1 MSPVEKGML
10 AILVPAVTAIDAHFG
25 LAMALGLLGGW
36 FARVG
41 VSVQSR
47 KVWPEIRRE
56 VIVMLLFSVGSVIT
70 TLFFADLLGA
80 GPLGVAGI
88 GFAVAFMGEKAF
100 DILRQ
105 FILAPVLAAIKNTGE
120 KT

>member
-1 MSPVEKGML
+1 MTPVEKGFL
-10 AILVPAVTAIDAHFG
+10 ALLVPLLTAIDATFG

-41 VSVQSR
+41 VSVQGR
-47 KVWPEIRRE
+47 KLWPEIRRE
-56 VIVMLLFSVGSVIT
+56 VIVMLLFSIGSVIT
-70 TLFFADLLGA
+70 TLFFADLLGV
-80 GPLGVAGI
+80 GPMGVAGI

-105 FILAPVLAAIKNTGE
+105 FILAPVLAAIKQGGD
-120 KT
+120 K

>member
-1 MSPVEKGML
+1 MTPAEKGLLALSVPML
-10 AILVPAVTAIDAHFG
+10 TALDATFG

-41 VSVQSR
+41 ASVQNR
-47 KVWPEIRRE
+47 KLWPEIRRE
-56 VIVMLLFSVGSVIT
+56 VIVMMLFSFGSVIT

-100 DILRQ
+100 DILKDYL
-105 FILAPVLAAIKNTGE
+105 LAPVMAAIKQGGN
-120 KT
+120 K